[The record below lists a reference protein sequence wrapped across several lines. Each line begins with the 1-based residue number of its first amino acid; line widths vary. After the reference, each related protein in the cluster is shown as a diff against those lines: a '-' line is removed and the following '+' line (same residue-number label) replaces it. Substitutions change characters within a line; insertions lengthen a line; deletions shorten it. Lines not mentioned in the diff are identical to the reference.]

1 MKGEIAALSA
11 ALLWALASILFAG
24 VGRHIRA
31 INLNLIKGLLACTM
45 MLIALSCGSVFHIT
59 GLELSTLK
67 SISSHGFFLLIIS
80 GIIGIGAGD
89 TAYFACLRRIGPQ
102 NGLMIESTAP
112 IIASLMALLFFQEI
126 LTSYAW
132 IGIVLT
138 TAGVILV
145 VRWSQSSY
153 GFSANLSGVVFGLVA
168 AFCQATGIV
177 LSRQALLQ
185 EQVEPLASA
194 LIRLSAALLLIL
206 LWFALR
212 QAFSYGAVSRQSLG
226 QTAGQLI
233 KNKLILRVIAA
244 IIMGTFLG
252 IWLMQTSVKYTS
264 AGITQTLLASSPLF
278 GMLIAR
284 IRGQKQIGLVWVGLF
299 LGFSGIGLLFIH

>member
-31 INLNLIKGLLACTM
+31 INLNLIKGLLACAM
-45 MLIALSCGSVFHIT
+45 MLAILSCGSIFNIA
-59 GLELSTLK
+59 GFDLATLGA
-67 SISSHGFFLLIIS
+67 ISSHGFFLLIIS
-80 GIIGIGAGD
+80 GVIGIGAGD

-112 IIASLMALLFFQEI
+112 IIASLLALFFFQEI
-126 LTSYAW
+126 LSNFAW
-132 IGIVLT
+132 IGIILT
-138 TAGVILV
+138 TTGVILV
-145 VRWSQSSY
+145 VKWSRSSY
-153 GFSANLSGVVFGLVA
+153 GPSANLSGVLFGMLA

-194 LIRLSAALLLIL
+194 LIRLSAALVLIM
-206 LWFALR
+206 LWFVLR
-212 QAFSYGAVSRQSLG
+212 QSFTYGGKSRQSIG
-226 QTAGQLI
+226 ETAALLI
-233 KNKLILRVIAA
+233 ENRLIVKVFAA
-244 IIMGTFLG
+244 IVMGTFLG

-278 GMLIAR
+278 GMLLSR
-284 IRGQKQIGLVWVGLF
+284 MRGQKQIGLVWFGLF
-299 LGFSGIGLLFIH
+299 LGFCGISLLFIR